1 MLPRVAMPVAT
12 SGCKRRQSRI
22 GRAGSISVLVPQ
34 VADGA
39 LTRC

>member
-12 SGCKRRQSRI
+12 SGRKRRQSRMW
-22 GRAGSISVLVPQ
+22 RAGSVGVLVPQ